1 MSPSRLLLRTRKP
14 NWEET
19 MKDVFLTFA
28 KYNRDADAAV
38 LSILNK
44 LPNEEREKERGSYFH
59 SLSGLF
65 RHLIGGNSYFCGIF
79 KSAMINN
86 YAALKA
92 LAPLTTISLSKESLN
107 ETQWQDVVK
116 ACELIDAALLS
127 FVEALSDED
136 FKIAVNAPWG
146 GSSPLTFMLENLI
159 VHQTHHR
166 GQISQILDELKI
178 DNDYSG
184 IKGA

>member
-1 MSPSRLLLRTRKP
+1 
-14 NWEET
+14 

-44 LPNEEREKERGSYFH
+44 LSNEEREKERGSYYH
-59 SLSGLF
+59 SLSGLV
-65 RHLIGGNSYFCGIF
+65 RHLIGGDSFFCGLF
-79 KSAMINN
+79 KSAMTNN
-86 YAALKA
+86 EAALKA
-92 LAPLTTISLSKESLN
+92 LAPIATISVPKDALN

-116 ACELIDAALLS
+116 ACELTDAALVS

-136 FKIAVNAPWG
+136 CKVMVKAPWG
-146 GSSPLTFMLENLI
+146 NSSLTFMLQNLI
-159 VHQTHHR
+159 VHGTHHR

-184 IKGA
+184 IKGE

>member
-1 MSPSRLLLRTRKP
+1 
-14 NWEET
+14 

-44 LPNEEREKERGSYFH
+44 LPNEEREKERGSYYH
-59 SLSGLF
+59 SLSGLL
-65 RHLIGGNSYFCGIF
+65 RHLIGGASFFCGMF
-79 KSAMINN
+79 KSAITNN
-86 YAALKA
+86 EAALKA
-92 LAPLTTISLSKESLN
+92 LAPLTTISVPKEALN
-107 ETQWQDVVK
+107 ETQWQDVLK
-116 ACELIDAALLS
+116 ACELIDAALVS

-136 FKIAVNAPWG
+136 FKVTVNAPWG
-146 GSSPLTFMLENLI
+146 SSPLIFMLENLI

-184 IKGA
+184 IKSA